1 MNQARIY
8 NTSFKEYIDSPTITS
23 GGAIII
29 CPNGNARIQI
39 NFNHW
44 DLAKGEVMT
53 IFPGEG
59 IQLHDATSDFNV
71 DVLEYSNSMLR
82 EASLQLEHAVYTF
95 LRTDRKCSDD
105 KIVKNV
111 VESLFTSIAFYLSN
125 PIYQETDHIVLLM
138 LKSFFLGIYEHTH
151 RNPQKTIEEIG
162 SQRTNEL
169 FNSFMA
175 ILEQDYKFSRDV
187 SYYASKL
194 CITRKYLGIIISRK
208 TGITAKHV
216 IDEYVIMQLK
226 LNLRTSHASI
236 KQIAAEYN
244 FSDAS
249 FFIRYFR
256 HATGSTP
263 AEFRRLHKV

>member
-1 MNQARIY
+1 MNQAKIY
-8 NTSFKEYIDSPTITS
+8 STSLKEYIDSPTITS
-23 GGAIII
+23 RGAIIL
-29 CPNGNARIQI
+29 CRNGHARIQV

-44 DLAKGEVMT
+44 DLNNGEVMT

-59 IQLHDATSDFNV
+59 IQLHDVTSDFSV

-82 EASLQLEHAVYTF
+82 EASLQLEHAVYSF
-95 LRTDRKCSDD
+95 LRTDRKCSDSEV
-105 KIVKNV
+105 VKNV
-111 VESLFTSIAFYLSN
+111 VESMFTSISFYLSN
-125 PIYQETDHIVLLM
+125 PIYEETDHIVLLM
-138 LKSFFLGIYEHTH
+138 LKSFFLGIYEHT
-151 RNPQKTIEEIG
+151 RNNPQKQIEEFG

-169 FNSFMA
+169 FNAFMA
-175 ILEQDYKFSRDV
+175 ILEKDYRHSRDV
-187 SYYASKL
+187 TYYASKL
-194 CITRKYLGIIISRK
+194 CITRKYLGIIICRK

-236 KQIAAEYN
+236 KQIAAEYH